1 MRLLLIEDDAELANG
16 LVHALAQ
23 SGHACDP
30 ASNGQAALSAC
41 AVTAYDL
48 VVLDLGLP
56 DMDGQD
62 LLRQLRDRG
71 LSAPVLI
78 LTARDDVHERIRG
91 LDGGADDYLAKPFA
105 LGELEARI
113 RALLRRGQPSGTLL
127 AFGRLRF
134 DVSER
139 HASIDDRPLEL
150 TARELAILELLVRR
164 AGRVVGKQQLFDAVY
179 TWEADANLSV
189 IEVHVSRLR
198 RKLEAA
204 SAGVVVRMLRGL
216 GYRLEIE
223 TDG

>member
-23 SGHACDP
+23 SGHACD
-30 ASNGQAALSAC
+30 AAANGQAALNAC

-56 DMDGQD
+56 DVDGQD
-62 LLRQLRDRG
+62 LLRQLRERG
-71 LSAPVLI
+71 LAAPVLI

-105 LGELEARI
+105 LGELEARV
-113 RALLRRGQPSGTLL
+113 RALLRRSQPGGTQL
-127 AFGRLRF
+127 AFGRLQF
-134 DVSER
+134 DTATR
-139 HASIDDRPLEL
+139 CASVDEIPIDL
-150 TARELAILELLVRR
+150 TARELAILELLLRR
-164 AGRVVGKQQLFDAVY
+164 AGRVVGKQQLFDAIY

-198 RKLEAA
+198 RKLEAV
-204 SAGVVVRMLRGL
+204 SAGVGVRMLRGL
-216 GYRLEIE
+216 GYRLEAGR
-223 TDG
+223 DA